1 MKSWFE
7 GRSYPKKLIEEEMK
21 KVRFFGK
28 GNVTRR
34 KDTAKGVP
42 FVLTYHPLLK
52 SMGHIINKNHY
63 LLNMNEEV
71 KNVFTPKPMI
81 SFRSAR
87 KLSSY
92 LVRAKLYPEE
102 KS

>member
-1 MKSWFE
+1 M
-7 GRSYPKKLIEEEMK
+7 IEEKIK

-28 GNVTRR
+28 GNVTWR
-34 KDTAKGVP
+34 KDTAQGVP

-52 SMGHIINKNHY
+52 SMGHIINKNLC

-92 LVRAKLYPEE
+92 LVRAKLCP
-102 KS
+102 